1 MARRF
6 TTGPIRSMIDLEER
20 AAEAGF
26 LPMFQSCVPG
36 YSVYENT
43 LRFWSDDDGPWEW
56 KGPIIREGHL
66 AYGKFFQRKAGYVSL
81 EWLPDFLNY
90 RRSKRLAP
98 NEDLAALDEVVL
110 QAIQSE
116 GRVGIKELRQLLGF
130 AKGRG
135 KRRPQDLV
143 DDYHVD
149 DKISLDP
156 ILTRLQMEG
165 RVCIA
170 DFTYNVDRRGNQY
183 GWGEALY
190 STPETL
196 YGNLRV
202 TATPEESYARM
213 LAHLCKLLPMASDT
227 QIRKLLG

>member
-1 MARRF
+1 MKYF
-6 TTGPIRSMIDLEER
+6 LGPIRSMTDLEER
-20 AAEAGF
+20 AREAGF

-36 YSVYENT
+36 FSVYENT

-56 KGPIIREGHL
+56 KGPIIREGRL

-110 QAIQSE
+110 QTIQSE

-135 KRRPQDLV
+135 RRRPQDLV

-165 RVCIA
+165 RVVIA
-170 DFTYNVDRRGNQY
+170 DFTYSVDRRGNQY
-183 GWGEALY
+183 GWGLALY
-190 STPETL
+190 TTPELL
-196 YGNLRV
+196 YGNIRV
-202 TATPEESYARM
+202 PTTVDESYTRM
-213 LAHLCKLLPMASDT
+213 LDHLRQLLPMATDT
-227 QIRKLLG
+227 QLKKILS